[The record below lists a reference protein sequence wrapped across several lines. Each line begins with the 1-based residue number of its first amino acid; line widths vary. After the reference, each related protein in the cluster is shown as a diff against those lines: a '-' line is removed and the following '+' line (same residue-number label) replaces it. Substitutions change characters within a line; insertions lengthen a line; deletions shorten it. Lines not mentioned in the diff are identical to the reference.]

1 MAALFSTLMAKLVK
15 SVGTRKASGPRA
27 LVSFSD
33 RYIVDHFL
41 RFGYSV
47 AFDQLVFTTESVVD
61 FMEARDKLWHR
72 PGTVVRLELP
82 GLLIVED
89 AQPHQLQP
97 TRDVIIV
104 SLGDAQV
111 VMGVINREGRLRFAK
126 TM

>member
-1 MAALFSTLMAKLVK
+1 MAFFSNLIAKLGR
-15 SVGTRKASGPRA
+15 SVGARPTGPRG
-27 LVSFSD
+27 LVAFSD
-33 RYIVDHFL
+33 SYIAEHFM

-47 AFDQLVFTTESVVD
+47 AFDQLVFTTESVHD
-61 FMEARDKLWHR
+61 FMEARDRVWYR

-97 TRDVIIV
+97 TRDIIVV

-111 VMGVINREGRLRFAK
+111 VMGVINREGRRRFAEA
-126 TM
+126 M